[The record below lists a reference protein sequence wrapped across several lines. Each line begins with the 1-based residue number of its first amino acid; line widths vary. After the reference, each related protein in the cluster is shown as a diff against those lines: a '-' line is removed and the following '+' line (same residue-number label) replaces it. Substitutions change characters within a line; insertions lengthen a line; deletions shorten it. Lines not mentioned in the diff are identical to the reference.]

1 MCIRDRH
8 ITATKQR
15 SRVGSDE
22 CYHNATSCAS
32 FKDQRSRRVGGEAGS
47 VVGDQGRKGEGVE
60 EEEGV
65 FGGLVDV
72 GEGEVGC

>member
-1 MCIRDRH
+1 
-8 ITATKQR
+8 
-15 SRVGSDE
+15 
-22 CYHNATSCAS
+22 
-32 FKDQRSRRVGGEAGS
+32 
-47 VVGDQGRKGEGVE
+47 VVGDQGGKGEGVE